1 MSESIIDGQRLSHV
15 VLSADDRARYS
26 RHLILQE
33 INVAGQSRL
42 KAARVLCLGAGGLG
56 SPAALYLAAAGVGTI
71 GLVDFD
77 RVDISNLQRQVLYG
91 TDDVGRPKLEAATE
105 RIRETNPHIEVVPHA
120 CYFTSENAQEI
131 IAPYDVIIDG
141 SDNFPTRYLS
151 NDVCVFARKP
161 NIYGSVFRF
170 EGQASVFAPH
180 LGGPCYRC
188 LFPEPPPPGAAPS
201 CAEAGVLGV
210 LPGIIGLVQATEALK
225 LIVGEGESLVGRLM
239 HFDALKMKF
248 REFKLRRDPDCPVCG
263 EHPTIFHP
271 IDYER
276 FCAGQAAGDAVE
288 ADGAV
293 ASLSVQE
300 LKRKMDAQ
308 EPFTLVDVRE
318 LAGIEGFDEE
328 TANELQSRAR
338 EYLEQLET
346 ELENKRKELGVD
358 DALKTVPGVTS
369 KMLVKFGENDIKSV
383 EDLAGCATDDLVGWT
398 ERKEGGE
405 PTKFPGILDAN
416 EISRDDAERLIMQAR
431 VIAGWITEAELTKQ
445 SETAETTEDQTA

>member
-1 MSESIIDGQRLSHV
+1 MSESIIDEKRLSEIA
-15 VLSADDRARYS
+15 LSSDDLARYS
-26 RHLILQE
+26 RHLLLPE
-33 INVAGQSRL
+33 LKAEGQRRI
-42 KAARVLCLGAGGLG
+42 KAARVLCIGAGGLG

-91 TDDVGRPKLEAATE
+91 TDDVGRQKLEAASE
-105 RIRETNPHIEVVPHA
+105 RIRVTNPDVEIVPHE
-120 CYFTSENAQEI
+120 CRFTSENAQEV

-225 LIVGEGESLVGRLM
+225 LIVGIGETLVGRLM

-248 REFKLRRDPDCPVCG
+248 REFKLRRDPECPVCG
-263 EHPTIFHP
+263 ENPTIFHP

-276 FCAGQAAGDAVE
+276 FCDAQTADDAIE
-288 ADGAV
+288 SDGAV
-293 ASLSVQE
+293 PSVSVQE
-300 LKRKMDAQ
+300 LKQKMDAR
-308 EPFTLVDVRE
+308 EPLTLIDVRE
-318 LAGIEGFDEE
+318 PWEYEVAQIAGSKLIPLG
-328 TANELQSRAR
+328 EL
-338 EYLEQLET
+338 
-346 ELENKRKELGVD
+346 
-358 DALKTVPGVTS
+358 
-369 KMLVKFGENDIKSV
+369 
-383 EDLAGCATDDLVGWT
+383 
-398 ERKEGGE
+398 
-405 PTKFPGILDAN
+405 
-416 EISRDDAERLIMQAR
+416 AERLTEVPREGIIVMQCHSGVRSEQGAR
-431 VIAGWITEAELTKQ
+431 LLQEAGFANVYNLEGGIEAWSRDIDPTVPRY
-445 SETAETTEDQTA
+445 